1 MATPVKNRVKNGIVF
16 TGRSWSYVLRVPDS
30 NTGKTKPQW
39 IGGFESEKSA
49 KLARDKARVSLSNSS
64 YVSPNKLTLGEYLT
78 TWINEVHANQLKATT
93 LERYK
98 RVIDRYLIPELGAIK
113 LQNLRPSNVQALYS
127 TLLTRSTVTGNPL
140 SPQTVTLIGAV
151 LKKAIKYAVDV
162 DGLIAVNPVNR
173 VPLPKGKGSI
183 PTPWSIQE
191 LNTFLDV
198 ARSHRLFFFFRL
210 SAFTGARR
218 GELLALKW
226 SDFDGSAITIS
237 KNRITAGKSVIEQ
250 NSTKG
255 GTNGQRRVPL
265 DKETIELFNVHR
277 VNQIKERMALGEF
290 WQETGYVF
298 VQENGLPLYPH
309 TPSDL
314 FKKLLNKAGLRPTR
328 LHDQRHLH
336 ATELLRLGEPLHV
349 VANRLG
355 HRDAMVTATIYA
367 HLSDQQAET
376 ASSTFANA
384 VNGGRL

>member
-1 MATPVKNRVKNGIVF
+1 MATPKKNKVKNGIVF
-16 TGRSWSYVLRVPDS
+16 TGRSWSYVLRVPDT

-39 IGGFESEKSA
+39 VGGFDSEKAA
-49 KLARDKARVSLSNSS
+49 KLARDKARVTLSTSN
-64 YVSPNKLTLGEYLT
+64 YVSPNKITLGEYLT
-78 TWINEVHANQLKATT
+78 TWINEVHANQLKAST

-98 RVIDRYLIPELGAIK
+98 RVINRYLIPELGAIK
-113 LQNLRPSNVQALYS
+113 LQDLRPSHVQGLYTS
-127 TLLTRSTVTGNPL
+127 LLTRSTVTGNAL

-173 VPLPKGKGSI
+173 VPLPKGKGTI

-191 LNTFLDV
+191 LNTFLEV

-218 GELLALKW
+218 GELLALRW
-226 SDFDGSAITIS
+226 SDFDGTAITIS
-237 KNRITAGKSVIEQ
+237 KNRLMAGNEVIEQ

-265 DKETIELFNVHR
+265 DRETIELFNVHR
-277 VNQIKERMALGEF
+277 VNQLKERMALGEN

-367 HLSDQQAET
+367 HVSDQQAET

-384 VNGGRL
+384 VNGVRN

>member
-1 MATPVKNRVKNGIVF
+1 MATPIKNKVKNGIVF
-16 TGRSWSYVLRVPDS
+16 TGRSWSYVLRVPDT

-39 IGGFESEKSA
+39 VGGFDSEKAA
-49 KLARDKARVSLSNSS
+49 KLARDKARVTLSTSN
-64 YVSPNKLTLGEYLT
+64 YVSPNMITLGEYLT
-78 TWINEVHANQLKATT
+78 TWINEVHANQLKAST

-98 RVIDRYLIPELGAIK
+98 RVINRYLNPELGAIK
-113 LQNLRPSNVQALYS
+113 LQDLRPSHVQGLYTS
-127 TLLTRSTVTGNPL
+127 LLTRSTVTGNAL

-173 VPLPKGKGSI
+173 VPLPKGKGTI
-183 PTPWSIQE
+183 PKPWSIQE
-191 LNTFLDV
+191 LNTFLEV

-218 GELLALKW
+218 GELLALRW
-226 SDFDGSAITIS
+226 SDFDGTAITIS
-237 KNRITAGKSVIEQ
+237 KNRLMAGNEVIEQ

-265 DKETIELFNVHR
+265 DRETIELFNVHR
-277 VNQIKERMALGEF
+277 VNQLKERMALGEN

-367 HLSDQQAET
+367 HVSDQQAET

-384 VNGGRL
+384 VNGVRN

>member
-1 MATPVKNRVKNGIVF
+1 MAIPQKNKVKNGIVF
-16 TGRSWSYVLRVPDS
+16 TGRSWSYVLRVPDAI
-30 NTGKTKPQW
+30 TGKTKPQW
-39 IGGFESEKSA
+39 VGGFDSEKAA
-49 KLARDKARVSLSNSS
+49 KLARDKARVSLSTSN

-78 TWINEVHANQLKATT
+78 TWINEVHANQLKAST

-98 RVIDRYLIPELGAIK
+98 RVINRYLIPELGAIK
-113 LQNLRPSNVQALYS
+113 LQDLRPSHVQALYTS
-127 TLLTRSTVTGNPL
+127 LLTRSTVTGNAL

-173 VPLPKGKGSI
+173 VPLPKGKGTI
-183 PTPWSIQE
+183 PKPWSIQE

-226 SDFDGSAITIS
+226 SDFDGTAITIS
-237 KNRITAGKSVIEQ
+237 KNRLMAGNEVIEQ

-265 DKETIELFNVHR
+265 DRETIELFNVHR
-277 VNQIKERMALGEF
+277 VNQLKERMALGEN

-367 HLSDQQAET
+367 HVSDQQAET

-384 VNGGRL
+384 VNGVRS

>member
-1 MATPVKNRVKNGIVF
+1 MTKPSRNKVKNGVAF
-16 TGRSWSYVLRVPDS
+16 TGRNWSYVLRVPDLA
-30 NTGKTKPQW
+30 TGKTKPQW
-39 IGGFESEKSA
+39 VGGFDSEKSA
-49 KLARDKARVSLSNSS
+49 KLARDKARVSLSSS
-64 YVSPNKLTLGEYLT
+64 TYVSPSKATVGEYLS
-78 TWINEVHANQLKATT
+78 TWINDVHASQLKATT

-98 RVIDRYLIPELGAIK
+98 QVINKHLIPELGAIK
-113 LQNLRPSNVQALYS
+113 LQDLRASHVQALY
-127 TLLTRSTVTGNPL
+127 TNLLTRPTATGEPL
-140 SPQTVTLIGAV
+140 SPRTVELIGTV
-151 LKKAIKYAVDV
+151 LKIAIKYAVNV
-162 DGLIAVNPVNR
+162 DEVMAVNPANR

-183 PTPWSIQE
+183 PAPWSIQE

-198 ARSHRLFFFFRL
+198 ARTHRLFFFFRL

-237 KNRITAGKSVIEQ
+237 KNRLSVSKQVLVQ

-265 DKETIELFNVHR
+265 DRETIELFTAHR
-277 VNQIKERMALGEF
+277 KRQLIERLALGEY
-290 WQETGYVF
+290 WHDTGYVF
-298 VQENGLPLYPH
+298 TQENGLPIYPH

-314 FKKLLNKAGLRPTR
+314 FKKLLKKADLRPTR

-349 VANRLG
+349 VASRLG

-367 HLSDQQAET
+367 HVSDQQAET

-384 VNGGRL
+384 VESAR

>member
-16 TGRSWSYVLRVPDS
+16 TGRSWSYVLRVPDP

-64 YVSPNKLTLGEYLT
+64 YVSPNKLTLAEYLT
-78 TWINEVHANQLKATT
+78 AWINEVHANQLKATT

-113 LQNLRPSNVQALYS
+113 LQDLRPSHVQALYS

-277 VNQIKERMALGEF
+277 VNQIKERMALGEY

-367 HLSDQQAET
+367 HVSDQQAET

>member
-16 TGRSWSYVLRVPDS
+16 TGRSWSYVLRVPDP

-64 YVSPNKLTLGEYLT
+64 YVSPNKLTLAEYLT
-78 TWINEVHANQLKATT
+78 AWINEVHANQLKATT

-113 LQNLRPSNVQALYS
+113 LQGLRPSHVQALYS

-277 VNQIKERMALGEF
+277 VNQIKERMALGEY

-367 HLSDQQAET
+367 HVSDQQAET

>member
-98 RVIDRYLIPELGAIK
+98 RVIDRYLVPELGAIK
-113 LQNLRPSNVQALYS
+113 LQDLRPFHVQALYS

-367 HLSDQQAET
+367 HVSDQQAET

-384 VNGGRL
+384 VNSGRL

>member
-16 TGRSWSYVLRVPDS
+16 TGRSWSYVLRVPDPS
-30 NTGKTKPQW
+30 TGKTKPKW

-49 KLARDKARVSLSNSS
+49 KLARDKARVSLSTSS
-64 YVSPNKLTLGEYLT
+64 YTSPNKITLGEYLT
-78 TWINEVHANQLKATT
+78 TWINEVHATQLKETT
-93 LERYK
+93 LERY
-98 RVIDRYLIPELGAIK
+98 RQVISKYLIPELGAIK
-113 LQNLRPSNVQALYS
+113 LQDLRPAHVQGLYS
-127 TLLTRSTVTGNPL
+127 ALLTRSTITGNAL

-151 LKKAIKYAVDV
+151 LKKAIKYAVEV
-162 DGLIAVNPVNR
+162 DGLIAVNPASR
-173 VPLPKGKGSI
+173 IPLPKGKGTI

-191 LNTFLDV
+191 LNSFLDI

-265 DKETIELFNVHR
+265 DRETIELFNVHR

-314 FKKLLNKAGLRPTR
+314 FKKLLDKAGLRPTR

-355 HRDAMVTATIYA
+355 HRDPMVTATIYA
-367 HLSDQQAET
+367 HVSNQQAET
-376 ASSTFANA
+376 ASNTFANA
-384 VNGGRL
+384 VNDGKI

>member
-1 MATPVKNRVKNGIVF
+1 MATPTKNKVKNGIVF
-16 TGRSWSYVLRVPDS
+16 TGRSWSYVLRVPDT

-39 IGGFESEKSA
+39 VGGFESEKAA
-49 KLARDKARVSLSNSS
+49 KLARDKARVTLSTSN
-64 YVSPNKLTLGEYLT
+64 YVSPNKITLGEYLT
-78 TWINEVHANQLKATT
+78 TWINEVHANQLKAST

-98 RVIDRYLIPELGAIK
+98 RVINRYLIPELGAIK
-113 LQNLRPSNVQALYS
+113 LQDLRPSHVQGLYTS
-127 TLLTRSTVTGNPL
+127 LLTRSTVTGNAL

-173 VPLPKGKGSI
+173 VPLPKGKGTI
-183 PTPWSIQE
+183 PKPWSIQE
-191 LNTFLDV
+191 LNTFLEV

-218 GELLALKW
+218 GELLALRW
-226 SDFDGSAITIS
+226 SDFDGTAITIS
-237 KNRITAGKSVIEQ
+237 KNRLMAGNEVIEQ

-265 DKETIELFNVHR
+265 DRETIELFSVHR
-277 VNQIKERMALGEF
+277 VNQLKERMALGEN

-367 HLSDQQAET
+367 HVSDQQAET

-384 VNGGRL
+384 VNGVRN

>member
-1 MATPVKNRVKNGIVF
+1 MAIPQKNKVKNGIVF
-16 TGRSWSYVLRVPDS
+16 TGRSWSYVLRVPDT

-39 IGGFESEKSA
+39 VGGFDSEKTA
-49 KLARDKARVSLSNSS
+49 KLARDKARVSLSTSN

-78 TWINEVHANQLKATT
+78 TWINEVHANQLKAST

-98 RVIDRYLIPELGAIK
+98 RVINRYLIPELGAIK
-113 LQNLRPSNVQALYS
+113 LQDLRPSHVQALYTS
-127 TLLTRSTVTGNPL
+127 LLTRSTVTGNAL

-173 VPLPKGKGSI
+173 VPLPKGKGTI
-183 PTPWSIQE
+183 PKPWSIQE

-226 SDFDGSAITIS
+226 SDFDGTAITIS
-237 KNRITAGKSVIEQ
+237 KNRLMAGNEVIEQ

-265 DKETIELFNVHR
+265 DRETIELFNVHR
-277 VNQIKERMALGEF
+277 VNQLKERMALGEN

-367 HLSDQQAET
+367 HVSDQQAET

-384 VNGGRL
+384 VNGVRS

>member
-16 TGRSWSYVLRVPDS
+16 TGRSWSYVLRVPDP

-64 YVSPNKLTLGEYLT
+64 YVSPNKLTLAEYLT
-78 TWINEVHANQLKATT
+78 AWINEVHANQLKATT

-113 LQNLRPSNVQALYS
+113 LQDLRPSHVQALYS

-255 GTNGQRRVPL
+255 GSNGQRRVPL

-277 VNQIKERMALGEF
+277 VNQIKERMALGEY

-367 HLSDQQAET
+367 HVSDQQAET